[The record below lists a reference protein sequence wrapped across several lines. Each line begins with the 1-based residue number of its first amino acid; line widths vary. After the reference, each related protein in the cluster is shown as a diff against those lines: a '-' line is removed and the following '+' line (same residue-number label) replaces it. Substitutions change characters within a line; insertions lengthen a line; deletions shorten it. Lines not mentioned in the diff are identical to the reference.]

1 MTAFHQSQHRGTAHT
16 VNRSTSIN
24 AAPEEVWDLITTVNT
39 IPEWYD
45 TWDFVDHDTADLRL
59 RVGTT
64 FRLIGHRNGRH
75 HTARCRVTDAQA
87 PTRLQWEQSALHV
100 PNVLVTFVVIAD
112 DTATG
117 TTQLHQTRSWT
128 TW

>member
-1 MTAFHQSQHRGTAHT
+1 VTVFHRRQSGGTVRT
-16 VNRSTSIN
+16 LNGSTGIN
-24 AAPEEVWDLITTVNT
+24 ASPDEVWELITTVNT

-45 TWDFVDHDTADLRL
+45 TWDSVDHERTDLRL

-64 FRLIGHRNGRH
+64 FHLIGHRNGRD

-100 PNVLVTFVVIAD
+100 PTILVTFLVVAD
-112 DTATG
+112 DTVTG
-117 TTQLHQTRSWT
+117 TTQLHHNRSWT
-128 TW
+128 T